1 MQLEQG
7 ALAGLKVIDMASLYA
22 APLAATI
29 MADFGADVLKIEPP
43 EGDMFRGSKMWPIVA
58 RGKQCLGLDL
68 RAPEGIAQFKALVA
82 EADVVVENYPA
93 AVLAKRGIGWDVLSA
108 INPRLVMLSVSCFG
122 ATGPYRDRPG
132 SGTIGEGFGGLTGLM
147 GEADGPP
154 MLPSVALGDAVGAM
168 SAVIGTL
175 AALYWRDRNGRGQQV
190 DASLYE
196 PIIQIVAHAA
206 QRWSPGS
213 PPERCGSRLPGVLR
227 NVYRT
232 GDDRFV
238 AISAST
244 ARHQSDL
251 VALAGGEG
259 EEDARVA
266 AWIGARPQAEVV
278 ATLVAGRIPVAPVTS
293 LDELLADAHVQE
305 RGSLV
310 HVRDEGLGDLALA
323 GVTPHLSATPGR
335 IGAVNPAL
343 GHDAAAALA
352 RWRAAR
358 GTIPTRRWRPGSPP
372 CRSPR
377 WSSNSSPGASP

>member
-1 MQLEQG
+1 MDGPG

-43 EGDMFRGSKMWPIVA
+43 EGDLFRNSKMWPIVA
-58 RGKQCLGLDL
+58 RGKTCLALDL
-68 RAPEGIAQFKALVA
+68 RSAEGIASFKDLVGQ
-82 EADVVVENYPA
+82 ADVVVENYPA
-93 AVLAKRGIGWDVLSA
+93 AVLDKRGIGWDVLRA

-122 ATGPYRDRPG
+122 ASGPYRDRPG

-175 AALYWRDRNGRGQQV
+175 AALHARGRTRQGQRV

-196 PIIQIVAHAA
+196 PILQIVAHAA
-206 QRWSPGS
+206 QRWEPGQS
-213 PPERCGSRLPGVLR
+213 PERCGSRLPGVLR

-232 GDDRFV
+232 ADNRHV

-244 ARHQSDL
+244 ARHATDL
-251 VALAGGEG
+251 GALAEG
-259 EEDARVA
+259 AQGDEPDGRVA
-266 AWIGARPQAEVV
+266 AWI
-278 ATLVAGRIPVAPVTS
+278 ATIEREALITTLIAARIPVAPVNS
-293 LDELLADAHVQE
+293 IDDLLADDHVRE

-310 HVRDEGLGDLALA
+310 HVADAALGNLALA
-323 GVTPHLSATPGR
+323 APSPRLSDTPGR
-335 IGAVNPAL
+335 IGAINPPL
-343 GHDAAAALA
+343 ERDADAMLA
-352 RWRAAR
+352 RWRAR
-358 GTIPTRRWRPGSPP
+358 
-372 CRSPR
+372 
-377 WSSNSSPGASP
+377 